1 MTGVQTC
8 ALPIF
13 KVPLTLK
20 AQAAGPKL
28 ARGGTLK
35 LKVTLERNPSLKG
48 AVVLTVANLP
58 KGVTAAAATIAADK
72 TEVEIVL
79 SAAQDAQ
86 QGDVKN
92 LLVKGTATLGK
103 VKHTADAAAL
113 ALKVE

>member
-1 MTGVQTC
+1 M
-8 ALPIF
+8 
-13 KVPLTLK
+13 LK

-28 ARGGTLK
+28 ARGGQLK
-35 LKVTLERNPSLKG
+35 LKVTVERNPSLKG
-48 AVVLTVANLP
+48 PVVLTVANLP

-92 LLVKGTATLGK
+92 LLVKGTATVGK
-103 VKHTADAAAL
+103 VKHTADATAL
-113 ALKVE
+113 VLKVE